1 MKWSLKLNDI
11 RVRDKMLIL
20 YIFSVFIPIVLTNI
34 IFYQVTTN
42 NVKNQRIQDISRA
55 MEQIKNEFRS
65 EIEDAVTVSSTFYT
79 DININEIL
87 ETEYIH
93 PAEYIEAYDNYFRR
107 ILNNYTP
114 MYNTVQSIKIYV
126 DNPTLLHSGGIGYL
140 TDETKRSDWYQAL
153 LSSKSSQPILIR
165 TYKED
170 NYLIGSIEST
180 KKDTYS
186 IILRLDYYNSIN
198 KWEKI
203 IKIDLKISAI
213 QQIFSNL
220 NLRGNVYL
228 LNDLDTIEYST
239 DSEINWL
246 QEKISYSALQ
256 FPRDII
262 TFETNY
268 ATTGYLKGWKII
280 GTVSEEE
287 VFSEVRKS
295 REFIMILACINIV
308 LATLIILW
316 ITRSFNARLVNIVR
330 HMKKVKSQTFETIK
344 HGESRDEI
352 GQLTR
357 EFNRMSMQ
365 IKSLIDDVYVADIQK
380 KSLEIEHR
388 QAQLNALQSQI
399 NPHFLFNAL
408 ETIRMRSLIK
418 NEVETAKIIH
428 NMAKIFRTSLT
439 WSQDRITVDE
449 EMAFI
454 LCFLEFQKYRF
465 EDRLSYQIH
474 IDPNVKD
481 KIIPKMTFLPF
492 VENASIHGIEPLKY
506 GGVIDIRIEQENDDL
521 IFSIND
527 NGVGMKEEKVN
538 QFYSYLESENV
549 IGERIGVQNVI
560 YRLKLI
566 YGDKF
571 SFWINSKQNQG
582 TSIVIKIP
590 LTTSKS

>member
-42 NVKNQRIQDISRA
+42 NVKNQRTQDISRA

-65 EIEDAVTVSSTFYT
+65 EIEDAVTVSSTFYV

-87 ETEYIH
+87 ETEYVH
-93 PAEYIEAYDNYFRR
+93 PAEYIEAYNNYFRR

-114 MYNTVQSIKIYV
+114 MYNSVQSIKIYV

-140 TDETKRSDWYQAL
+140 TDETKQSDWYQAL
-153 LSSKSSQPILIR
+153 LSSKSSQPVLIR

-170 NYLIGSIEST
+170 NYMIGSIEST

-186 IILRLDYYNSIN
+186 LIRRLDYYNSNN

-203 IKIDLKISAI
+203 IKIDMKVSAI

-228 LNDLDTIEYST
+228 LDDLDMIQYSN
-239 DSEINWL
+239 DPEINWL
-246 QEKISYSALQ
+246 QEMISYPALQ

-295 REFIMILACINIV
+295 RQFIIILAGINIV

-330 HMKKVKSQTFETIK
+330 HMKKVKSQTFDTIK
-344 HGESRDEI
+344 HGETRDEI

-357 EFNRMSMQ
+357 EFNRMTMQ

-418 NEVETAKIIH
+418 HEVETAKIIH

-439 WSQDRITVDE
+439 WNRDRVTVEE
-449 EMAFI
+449 EMEFI
-454 LCFLEFQKYRF
+454 LCFLEIQKYRF
-465 EDRLSYQIH
+465 EDRLNYAVYV
-474 IDPNVKD
+474 DPAAKACM
-481 KIIPKMTFLPF
+481 IPKMMFLPF
-492 VENASIHGIEPLKY
+492 VENASIHGIEPVKQ
-506 GGVIDIRIEQENDDL
+506 GGKIDLRIVRDNEELVFEIR
-521 IFSIND
+521 D
-527 NGVGMKEEKVN
+527 NGIGMDKEKVN
-538 QFYSYLESENV
+538 LIYSYLHSEDA
-549 IGERIGVQNVI
+549 IGDRIGMQNVI

-566 YGDKF
+566 YGERFHLQID
-571 SFWINSKQNQG
+571 STPGRG
-582 TSIVIKIP
+582 TYICLRIQLDQVE
-590 LTTSKS
+590 